1 MKLEKTDEKVP
12 YEKCVICETET
23 PYKITEH
30 IDLRHGYIEG
40 CGQLCETCYSHG
52 SDNEMIVIPKSFFRN
67 YPNDSELGSK
77 LRKYYYEKYYRN

>member
-1 MKLEKTDEKVP
+1 MKNADEKVP

-40 CGQLCETCYSHG
+40 
-52 SDNEMIVIPKSFFRN
+52 
-67 YPNDSELGSK
+67 
-77 LRKYYYEKYYRN
+77 